1 MISTKETKLKIK
13 RRQEGLTQR
22 EIAKTAKVSERRY
35 QDYEAGKSMP
45 KADTAKLI
53 ALALNSTVEE
63 LF

>member
-1 MISTKETKLKIK
+1 MSTKETKLKIK

-22 EIAKTAKVSERRY
+22 EIAKTAKVSERY
-35 QDYEAGKSMP
+35 QDYEAGKSIP